1 MDGEIKA
8 EVDAAVKI
16 AKTEA
21 EVGMDD
27 LAGDI
32 YVNNLEGK
40 IRGTVPWVHYEH
52 KRFGPAVNT
61 P

>member
-1 MDGEIKA
+1 MDGEIKS

-16 AKTEA
+16 AKAEA
-21 EVGMDD
+21 EVGMDE

-40 IRGTVPWVHYEH
+40 IRGTLPWQMLEH
-52 KRFGPAVNT
+52 KRIGPAVNV
-61 P
+61 